1 LSLVLAELELRCA
14 FVYSEHMK
22 KIYVNLPVTNLEK
35 STAFYETLGFIKN
48 SDFSN
53 NDASC
58 VVWSDNILFML
69 LKHDFYQKFLQGK
82 TITNTQTSSGA
93 LLALEM
99 SSREDVDK
107 FANTAKDN
115 GGSFFEAEPNKG
127 LDFMYGLE
135 VSDPDGNTIEP
146 FFMDLSKLPTS

>member
-1 LSLVLAELELRCA
+1 
-14 FVYSEHMK
+14 MK
-22 KIYVNLPVTNLEK
+22 KIYVNLPVIDLEK
-35 STAFYETLGFIKN
+35 STAFYEALGFTKN

-58 VVWSDNILFML
+58 MVWSDTILFML

-82 TITNTQTSSGA
+82 TIANTQINSGV

-99 SSREDVDK
+99 SSKEDVDK
-107 FANTAKDN
+107 FASIAKDN

-135 VSDPDGNTIEP
+135 VSDPDGNTMEP
-146 FFMDLSKLPTS
+146 FFMDVSKLPTN

>member
-1 LSLVLAELELRCA
+1 
-14 FVYSEHMK
+14 MNK

-35 STAFYETLGFIKN
+35 STAFYEALGFTKN
-48 SDFSN
+48 TDFSN
-53 NDASC
+53 NDASAM
-58 VVWSDNILFML
+58 VWGDNILFML

-82 TITNTQTSSGA
+82 TIADTMTSSGV
-93 LLALEM
+93 LLALEV

-107 FANTAKDN
+107 FARIAKEN

-135 VSDPDGNTIEP
+135 VSDPDGNSMEP
-146 FFMDLSKLPTS
+146 FFMDLSKLPS

>member
-1 LSLVLAELELRCA
+1 
-14 FVYSEHMK
+14 MK

-35 STAFYETLGFIKN
+35 STAFYEALGFVKN

-53 NDASC
+53 TDASAL
-58 VVWSDNILFML
+58 VWSDSIVFML

-82 TITNTQTSSGA
+82 TIANTATSSSA

-99 SSREDVDK
+99 PSKEDVDA
-107 FANTAKDN
+107 FARVAKEN
-115 GGSFFEAEPNKG
+115 GGEFFEAEPNKG

-135 VSDPDGNTIEP
+135 VSDPDGNTLEP
-146 FFMDLSKLPTS
+146 FFMDLSKIPTT

>member
-1 LSLVLAELELRCA
+1 
-14 FVYSEHMK
+14 MK
-22 KIYVNLPVTNLEK
+22 KIYVNLPVIDLEK
-35 STAFYETLGFIKN
+35 STAFYEALGFTKN
-48 SDFSN
+48 PDFSN
-53 NDASC
+53 SDASC
-58 VVWSDNILFML
+58 MVWSDTILFML

-82 TITNTQTSSGA
+82 TIANTQINSGV

-99 SSREDVDK
+99 SSREDVDT
-107 FANTAKDN
+107 FASTAKDN

>member
-1 LSLVLAELELRCA
+1 
-14 FVYSEHMK
+14 MK
-22 KIYVNLPVTNLEK
+22 KIYVNLPVINLEK
-35 STAFYETLGFIKN
+35 STAFYEALGFTKN

-58 VVWSDNILFML
+58 MVWSDTILFML

-82 TITNTQTSSGA
+82 TIANTQINSGV

-99 SSREDVDK
+99 YSKEEVDT
-107 FANTAKDN
+107 FARIAKNN

-135 VSDPDGNTIEP
+135 VSDPDGNTVEP
-146 FFMDLSKLPTS
+146 FFMDFSKLPTS

>member
-1 LSLVLAELELRCA
+1 
-14 FVYSEHMK
+14 MK
-22 KIYVNLPVTNLEK
+22 KIYVNLPVTDLEK
-35 STAFYETLGFIKN
+35 ATAFYEALGFVKN

-53 NDASC
+53 NDASA
-58 VVWSDNILFML
+58 VVWSDTVVFML

-82 TITNTQTSSGA
+82 TIANTATSSGA

-107 FANTAKDN
+107 FANTAKKD

-135 VSDPDGNTIEP
+135 VSDPDGNTLEP
-146 FFMDLSKLPTS
+146 FYMDLSKLGRLTD

>member
-1 LSLVLAELELRCA
+1 MK
-14 FVYSEHMK
+14 YMK
-22 KIYVNLPVTNLEK
+22 KIFVNLPVTNLEK
-35 STAFYETLGFIKN
+35 STAFYEALGFVKD

-53 NDASC
+53 NDASAMI
-58 VVWSDNILFML
+58 WSDTIVFML

-82 TITNTQTSSGA
+82 TIAHALISSGA

-107 FANTAKDN
+107 FANTAKNN

-135 VSDPDGNTIEP
+135 VSDTDGNTMEP
-146 FFMDLSKLPTS
+146 FFMDVSKLQTK

>member
-1 LSLVLAELELRCA
+1 
-14 FVYSEHMK
+14 M
-22 KIYVNLPVTNLEK
+22 
-35 STAFYETLGFIKN
+35 
-48 SDFSN
+48 
-53 NDASC
+53 
-58 VVWSDNILFML
+58 FML

-82 TITNTQTSSGA
+82 TIAHALISSGA

-107 FANTAKDN
+107 FANTAKNN

-135 VSDPDGNTIEP
+135 VSDTDGNTMEP
-146 FFMDLSKLPTS
+146 FFMDVSKLQTK

>member
-1 LSLVLAELELRCA
+1 
-14 FVYSEHMK
+14 MK
-22 KIYVNLPVTNLEK
+22 KIYVNLPVINLEK
-35 STAFYETLGFIKN
+35 STAFYEALGFTKN
-48 SDFSN
+48 PDFSN

-58 VVWSDNILFML
+58 MVWSDNILFML

-82 TITNTQTSSGA
+82 TIAHTQINSGV

-107 FANTAKDN
+107 FASIAKDN

-135 VSDPDGNTIEP
+135 VSDPDGNTMEP
-146 FFMDLSKLPTS
+146 FFMDLSKVPTS

>member
-1 LSLVLAELELRCA
+1 
-14 FVYSEHMK
+14 MK
-22 KIYVNLPVTNLEK
+22 KIYVNVPVTSLEK
-35 STAFYETLGFIKN
+35 STAFYEALGFTKN

-58 VVWSDNILFML
+58 MVWSEHILFML

-82 TITNTQTSSGA
+82 TIANTQIHSGV

-99 SSREDVDK
+99 SSREAVDT
-107 FANTAKDN
+107 FARIAKDN

-135 VSDPDGNTIEP
+135 VSDPDGNALEP
-146 FFMDLSKLPTS
+146 FFMDLSKVPASKS